1 MSSTQTKLF
10 KSNKSQAVRLPKA
23 VELPESI
30 SVVDIIAIG
39 NTRIITPA
47 GSSWDTWFDG
57 KGVSDDFME
66 SREQPADQQ
75 REEL

>member
-23 VELPESI
+23 VEMPESI
-30 SVVDIIAIG
+30 SVVDIVAIG

-47 GSSWDTWFDG
+47 GDSWDVWFDG
-57 KGVSDDFME
+57 EGVSSDFML
-66 SREQPADQQ
+66 SREQPGDQQ
-75 REEL
+75 RETF